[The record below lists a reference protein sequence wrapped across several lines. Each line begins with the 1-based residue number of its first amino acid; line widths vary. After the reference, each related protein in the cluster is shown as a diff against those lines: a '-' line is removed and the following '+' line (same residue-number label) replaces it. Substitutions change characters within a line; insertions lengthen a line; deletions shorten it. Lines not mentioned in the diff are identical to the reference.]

1 MPNAGDGHNSTSQH
15 SSNTNL
21 DSMGSS
27 SGFTLNGITDYTG
40 GAYNELEAQGTG
52 TVSASGSLVGI
63 STTTQ
68 SGNSF
73 TTTETSLDGGVTL
86 NATTEIQ
93 NCEWQASSYRCG
105 QSSAGGGQRD
115 TFSTTIKIL
124 DANDNVLA
132 ITTMN
137 RNNDAGYRQ
146 NTYTYTDTVTTTIT
160 GSRKWDWQ
168 WQGVDGGDPNNT
180 GAIGPNLL
188 GASLTATLL
197 DINYSPISEETDE
210 EIEFENEQLELS
222 QETIEAAIE
231 ELQEINLTELTE
243 IETFEFAP
251 QLIEIEEIQELKI
264 EEIEFKALF
273 EVNFKSILK
282 EENLIEEF

>member
-1 MPNAGDGHNSTSQH
+1 MSKFIIGLILLTLTTFQISPSKAETATSGNLLPNAGDGHNSTSQH

-52 TVSASGSLVGI
+52 TVSASGSLVGV

-146 NTYTYTDTVTTTIT
+146 NTYTYTDTVTSTIT

-168 WQGVDGGDPNNT
+168 WQGVDLGDPKNKN
-180 GAIGPNLL
+180 AIG
-188 GASLTATLL
+188 
-197 DINYSPISEETDE
+197 INGKKISSNVK
-210 EIEFENEQLELS
+210 EF
-222 QETIEAAIE
+222 I
-231 ELQEINLTELTE
+231 
-243 IETFEFAP
+243 
-251 QLIEIEEIQELKI
+251 IQ
-264 EEIEFKALF
+264 
-273 EVNFKSILK
+273 
-282 EENLIEEF
+282 